1 MEEETHSDRIVQAL
15 NALTLAIL
23 SVRREMAAGPVDP
36 TREHFLRD
44 EESWARSMEVSARE
58 LLEYGNADSPP
69 GRPARAQRDS
79 AGRGPGVV
87 VDIQSRAKGAAG

>member
-1 MEEETHSDRIVQAL
+1 MEEATHSDRIVQAL

-23 SVRREMAAGPVDP
+23 SVRREMAAGPLDS

-58 LLEYGNADSPP
+58 LLEYGTTDNSDRRQPKAANSH
-69 GRPARAQRDS
+69 
-79 AGRGPGVV
+79 PGVV
-87 VDIQSRAKGAAG
+87 VDIRAQAKGAAEA

>member
-44 EESWARSMEVSARE
+44 EESWAKAMEVGARE
-58 LLEYGNADSPP
+58 LLEYGTAD
-69 GRPARAQRDS
+69 GPARQTS
-79 AGRGPGVV
+79 KPPWGKSSRGQGVV
-87 VDIQSRAKGAAG
+87 VDMQAG